1 MRVRARW
8 CCAHLPRGDAL
19 TQCEKYTEMNSNY
32 YVVIMAGGVGVRF
45 WPVSRSAHPKQFID
59 ILGKGKSLLQQTFER
74 FSAFCP
80 KENIYVVTNLDY
92 RDLVREQLPD
102 IKPEHILCEPYRKN
116 TAPCIAYANYKIHKR
131 NPKATVVVAPSD
143 HVVQKEDVFLSALH
157 DAAAAA
163 TQNPWLVTLGIQ
175 PSYPNTGYGYI
186 QFDDRSSNAAH
197 PRLKK
202 VKLFTEKPGYEMA
215 RSFVESGEF
224 LWNAG
229 IFIWSLPTIM
239 AAFHQHLPEIDDLF
253 ATYAHCLDTEGEAEG
268 IEKTY
273 VSCRNIS
280 IDYGVMEKA
289 DNVYV
294 VACDFGWSDVGSWNS
309 LYELLPKN
317 AEGNA
322 VVGDAAPMLY
332 ESKGNLVR
340 VPNGKVVVLQGME
353 DCIVVEDQ
361 GVLLIC
367 KRQEEQRIRQFVEDV
382 TKEKGAQYV

>member
-1 MRVRARW
+1 
-8 CCAHLPRGDAL
+8 
-19 TQCEKYTEMNSNY
+19 MNKDY

-45 WPVSRSAHPKQFID
+45 WPVSKTDRPKQFID
-59 ILGKGKSLLQQTFER
+59 ILGTGKSLIQQTYDR

-80 KENIYVVTNLDY
+80 AENIYVVTNARY
-92 RDLVREQLPD
+92 RALVAEQLPALR
-102 IKPEHILCEPYRKN
+102 PEQILCEPYRKN

-131 NPKATVVVAPSD
+131 NPNATIVVAPSD
-143 HVVQKEDVFLSALH
+143 HVVQKEDVFISALH
-157 DAAAAA
+157 EAAAAA
-163 TQNPWLVTLGIQ
+163 TQHPWLVTLGIK

-186 QFDDRSSNAAH
+186 QFDDRSADAEH
-197 PRLKK
+197 PQLKK
-202 VKLFTEKPGYEMA
+202 VKLFTEKPEYEMA

-239 AAFHQHLPEIDDLF
+239 AAFRKHLPEIDELF
-253 ATYAHCLDTEGEAEG
+253 AAYADRLDTPQEADA

-294 VACDFGWSDVGSWNS
+294 VAGDFGWSDVGSWNA
-309 LYELLPKN
+309 LYEILPKN
-317 AEGNA
+317 AERNA
-322 VVGDAAPMLY
+322 VVGAAPLAY
-332 ESKGNLVR
+332 ESEGNLVR
-340 VPNGKVVVLQGME
+340 VSGDKVVVLQGLT
-353 DCIVVEDQ
+353 DCIVVEDN

-367 KRQEEQRIRQFVEDV
+367 KRTEEQRIRQFVEDV
-382 TKEKGAQYV
+382 GKEKGEQYL